1 MDLIVEIFLTILL
14 CVAIVYGFILN
25 RKLIELKKGQQ
36 GLEKLAHNFAQSTGK
51 AEASVTQLKV
61 ATSSASKFLD
71 EASTKAV
78 SIREDLMFLID
89 RGDKLADN
97 LESAIRSNEKNDTK
111 LAEYEEGV
119 NVDMSHLTAPKKK
132 QKYLGTG
139 VFESFAS
146 SSLVLKI
153 VVGIHE

>member
-111 LAEYEEGV
+111 L
-119 NVDMSHLTAPKKK
+119 S
-132 QKYLGTG
+132 
-139 VFESFAS
+139 
-146 SSLVLKI
+146 
-153 VVGIHE
+153 

>member
-1 MDLIVEIFLTILL
+1 MDLIIEIFLTVLL

-36 GLEKLAHNFAQSTGK
+36 GLEKLANNFAQSTGK

-97 LESAIRSNEKNDTK
+97 LEVAIRGNEKNDTK
-111 LAEYEEGV
+111 LAEYEEDV
-119 NVDMSHLTAPKKK
+119 NIDMSHLTAPKKK
-132 QKYLGTG
+132 QKNTSEQEFLRALRA
-139 VFESFAS
+139 VR
-146 SSLVLKI
+146 
-153 VVGIHE
+153 

>member
-1 MDLIVEIFLTILL
+1 MDLIIEIFLTVLL

-36 GLEKLAHNFAQSTGK
+36 GLEKLANNFAQSTGK

-89 RGDKLADN
+89 RGIL
-97 LESAIRSNEKNDTK
+97 LS
-111 LAEYEEGV
+111 
-119 NVDMSHLTAPKKK
+119 
-132 QKYLGTG
+132 
-139 VFESFAS
+139 FED
-146 SSLVLKI
+146 LLL
-153 VVGIHE
+153 